1 MSKYVKGL
9 LTDEIGKQLEGVQDA
24 LLVNISGMTAN
35 DNSALRVQLR
45 KKDIRMTMVK
55 NSLVRRA
62 SEGTPL
68 SAAFMGLEGSTAVV
82 WGGEDIVGL
91 AKEVMRLTKEKSFAK
106 FEPKGGV
113 LDGAALTAGDIEKVS
128 KWPSRGEQLS
138 LLLGQILS
146 PGANLV
152 SQLLS
157 PGGALASQ
165 IEQKGEEGEA
175 DNAAPAAAEE
185 TPAEA

>member
-1 MSKYVKGL
+1 MSKYVKDL
-9 LTDEIGKQLEGVQDA
+9 LTDEIGKRLDGVQDA

-35 DNSALRVQLR
+35 DNSAVRVALR
-45 KKDIRMTMVK
+45 KKNIRMTMVK
-55 NSLVRRA
+55 NSLARRA

-68 SAAFMGLEGSTAVV
+68 SAGFQGLEGSTAIV

-91 AKEVMRLTKEKSFAK
+91 AKEIIKLTKEKSFAQ
-106 FEPKGGV
+106 FIPKGGV
-113 LDGAALTAGDIEKVS
+113 LDGSPLSAEDVERVS
-128 KWPSRGEQLS
+128 KWPSRAEQLS
-138 LLLGQILS
+138 MLLGQILS

-165 IEQKGEEGEA
+165 IEQKGEEEAGEA
-175 DNAAPAAAEE
+175 PPPAAE
-185 TPAEA
+185 

>member
-1 MSKYVKGL
+1 MSKYVKEL
-9 LTDEIGKQLEGVQDA
+9 LTDEIGKRLDGVQDA

-35 DNSALRVQLR
+35 ANSALRVALR
-45 KKDIRMTMVK
+45 KKNIRMTMVK
-55 NSLVRRA
+55 NSLARRA
-62 SEGTPL
+62 SEGTSL
-68 SAAFMGLEGSTAVV
+68 SSAFTGIEGSTAII

-91 AKEVMRLTKEKSFAK
+91 AKEVIKLTKEKSFAQ
-106 FEPKGGV
+106 FIPKGGV
-113 LDGAALTAGDIEKVS
+113 LDGSALSATDVEMVS

-165 IEQKGEEGEA
+165 IEQKGEGEGESE
-175 DNAAPAAAEE
+175 AAPAADAA
-185 TPAEA
+185 PAAEA